1 MPVFSPRRYYSGDGD
16 FLRRYRANFAGLLEY
31 KRQYL
36 WFNGLYLLR
45 FVLADAG
52 RYPADAENGLTDAP
66 DAQLLGAY
74 LGLWGVFTL
83 FMFFG
88 TLKAARALQF
98 VFLSLTVLFA
108 LLAVG
113 NITGNE
119 ATIHIAGWVGL
130 VCGASAIYLAMGE
143 VLNEQFGRTI
153 LPIGE
158 AH

>member
-1 MPVFSPRRYYSGDGD
+1 MGI

-31 KRQYL
+31 KGNTF

-45 FVLADAG
+45 FVL
-52 RYPADAENGLTDAP
+52 RRRWSLILLMPKMGLTDAP

-88 TLKAARALQF
+88 TLKKPARALQF

-119 ATIHIAGWVGL
+119 AVVSTYRRLGWSGL
-130 VCGASAIYLAMGE
+130 RRQRYLSSGD
-143 VLNEQFGRTI
+143 G
-153 LPIGE
+153 
-158 AH
+158 